1 MAKIL
6 LFNPPSR
13 ANVYLST
20 NVKVGAPNYPSLT
33 LAALAGA
40 LLGKHEVKIIDLEF
54 SPYPDGSL
62 GEEIRRYKP
71 DMVGASATTPGYLT
85 VRNSMRMVKEKFPSV
100 VTIVGGVHITALPN
114 EASSERC
121 FDIIVIG
128 EGDNTLPEIA
138 LTRSLENVPG
148 IIYKDRATGKMVSTQ
163 KRPLISDINELPY
176 PAWQFFT
183 LGRYRNSRLLVR
195 KNPAG
200 LVETSRGC
208 AFQCNFCN
216 KLTFGS
222 VYRPKTPMRVVD
234 EIEYMLKCGFKEIHI
249 IDDSFTQDINR
260 AKDVCREIIRR
271 NLKFPWASLSGV
283 RVDCVDFEFF
293 RLAKKSGCWLIGFGI
308 ESGDQGVLDK
318 INKKTTLMQIE
329 TAVRLAKK
337 AGLNTFGFLILALL
351 GETEESMRH
360 TIAFAKKLPLDI
372 AKFDICI
379 PYPGTPY
386 YKELKSGG
394 RILSEDW
401 SKYNCHQIDEPLFD
415 HPNLKWR
422 TIGIYYKKAFK
433 EFYLRPRYIFG
444 RFIRSLK
451 MGDLMCDAR
460 YFLKSRW

>member
-20 NVKVGAPNYPSLT
+20 NVKAGAPSYPSLT
-33 LAALAGA
+33 LATLAGA
-40 LLGKHEVKIIDLEF
+40 LLEKHEVRIIDLEF
-54 SPYPDGSL
+54 SPDPDRSL
-62 GEEIRRYKP
+62 CEEIQRHKP
-71 DMVGASATTPGYLT
+71 DIVGASASTPDYLT
-85 VRNSMRMVKEKFPSV
+85 VRNSMRVVKQKFPFV
-100 VTIVGGVHITALPN
+100 KTIVGGVHITALPN
-114 EASSERC
+114 EAAGEGC

-128 EGDNTLPEIA
+128 EGDDTLPEILSA
-138 LTRSLENVPG
+138 DLLGDVSG
-148 IIYKDRATGKMVSTQ
+148 IIYKDGTTSNMLSTQ
-163 KRPLISDINELPY
+163 KRPLISDINKLSY
-176 PAWQFFT
+176 PAWQLFE
-183 LGRYRNSRLLVR
+183 LERYQNSRLSVR

-200 LVETSRGC
+200 LIETSRGC

-222 VYRPKTPMRVVD
+222 VYRPKTPKRVVD
-234 EIEYMLKCGFKEIHI
+234 EMEYMLKCGFKEIHI

-293 RLAKKSGCWLIGFGI
+293 RLAKESGCWLIGFGI
-308 ESGDQGVLDK
+308 ESGDQTVLDRV
-318 INKKTTLMQIE
+318 NKKTTLAQIE
-329 TAVRLAKK
+329 NAVRLAKK
-337 AGLNTFGFLILALL
+337 AGLDTFGFLILALL
-351 GETEESMRH
+351 GETEESMQR

-386 YKELKSGG
+386 YEILKADG

-401 SKYNCHQIDEPLFD
+401 SRYICHQIDEHLFD
-415 HPNLKWR
+415 HPNLAWS
-422 TIGIYYKKAFK
+422 TIGAYYKKAFR
-433 EFYLRPRYIFG
+433 EFYLRPSYIMR
-444 RFIRSLK
+444 RFVRSLK
-451 MGDLMCDAR
+451 AGDLAHDI
-460 YFLKSRW
+460 YYLLKSKW